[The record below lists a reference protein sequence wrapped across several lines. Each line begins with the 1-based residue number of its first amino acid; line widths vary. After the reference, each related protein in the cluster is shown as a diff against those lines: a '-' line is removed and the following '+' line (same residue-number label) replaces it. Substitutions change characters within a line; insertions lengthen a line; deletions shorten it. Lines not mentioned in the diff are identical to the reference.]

1 MENEKQ
7 KEKNELTEIFC
18 LRLNLEQKRY
28 KKRMMKMSPDAVFG
42 KAYEINCMLSIYET
56 LIEKSEKME
65 TDILKC
71 LLVIPDILHFFYRR
85 WMKTG
90 DSFQMELESSM
101 EQGLKEIEAMLNT
114 TEEKAA
120 CKSVSF
126 VYGPVW

>member
-1 MENEKQ
+1 MENDNYTEK
-7 KEKNELTEIFC
+7 KELAEIFC

-65 TDILKC
+65 ADILKC
-71 LLVIPDILHFFYRR
+71 LLVLPDILHFFYRK

-90 DSFQMELESSM
+90 DSFQMELENSM
-101 EQGLKEIEAMLNT
+101 EQGIKEIETMLNG
-114 TEEKAA
+114 TEEKKAA
-120 CKSVSF
+120 
-126 VYGPVW
+126 

>member
-1 MENEKQ
+1 MVENAQSTEK
-7 KEKNELTEIFC
+7 KELTEIFC
-18 LRLNLEQKRY
+18 LRLNLEQNRY
-28 KKRMMKMSPDAVFG
+28 KKRMLKMNPEAVFG
-42 KAYEINCMLSIYET
+42 KAYEINCMLSIYEM

-90 DSFQMELESSM
+90 DSFQMELENSM
-101 EQGLKEIEAMLNT
+101 EQGLEEIEAMLNI

-120 CKSVSF
+120 
-126 VYGPVW
+126 

>member
-1 MENEKQ
+1 MVENEKST
-7 KEKNELTEIFC
+7 EKKELTEIFC

-28 KKRMMKMSPDAVFG
+28 KKRMLKMNPEAVFG
-42 KAYEINCMLSIYET
+42 KAYEINCMLFIYET

-71 LLVIPDILHFFYRR
+71 LLAIPDILHFFYRK

-120 CKSVSF
+120 
-126 VYGPVW
+126 

>member
-1 MENEKQ
+1 
-7 KEKNELTEIFC
+7 
-18 LRLNLEQKRY
+18 
-28 KKRMMKMSPDAVFG
+28 MSPDAVFG

-120 CKSVSF
+120 
-126 VYGPVW
+126 

>member
-1 MENEKQ
+1 MVENEKST
-7 KEKNELTEIFC
+7 EKKELTEIFC

-28 KKRMMKMSPDAVFG
+28 KKRMLKMSPEAVFG

-71 LLVIPDILHFFYRR
+71 LLVLPDILHFFYRR

-90 DSFQMELESSM
+90 DSFQIELENSM
-101 EQGLKEIEAMLNT
+101 EQGLKEIEAMLNI

-120 CKSVSF
+120 
-126 VYGPVW
+126 

>member
-1 MENEKQ
+1 MRGERMVENAQSTEK
-7 KEKNELTEIFC
+7 KELTEIFC

-28 KKRMMKMSPDAVFG
+28 KKRMLKMNPEAVFG

-90 DSFQMELESSM
+90 DSFQMELENSM
-101 EQGLKEIEAMLNT
+101 EQGLKEIEAMLNI

-120 CKSVSF
+120 
-126 VYGPVW
+126 

>member
-1 MENEKQ
+1 MRGERMVENEQ
-7 KEKNELTEIFC
+7 STEKKELTEIFC

-28 KKRMMKMSPDAVFG
+28 KKRMLKMNPEAVFG

-71 LLVIPDILHFFYRR
+71 LLVLPDILHFFYRK

-101 EQGLKEIEAMLNT
+101 EQGLKEIEAMLNI

-120 CKSVSF
+120 
-126 VYGPVW
+126 

>member
-1 MENEKQ
+1 MIENENHM
-7 KEKNELTEIFC
+7 EKNELTEIFC
-18 LRLNLEQKRY
+18 LRLNLEQKHY
-28 KKRMMKMSPDAVFG
+28 KKRMLKMNPEAVFG

-71 LLVIPDILHFFYRR
+71 LLVIPNILHFFYRK

-90 DSFQMELESSM
+90 DSFQMELENSM
-101 EQGLKEIEAMLNT
+101 EQGLKEIEAMLNI

-120 CKSVSF
+120 
-126 VYGPVW
+126 

>member
-1 MENEKQ
+1 MIENENHM
-7 KEKNELTEIFC
+7 EKNELTEIFC

-28 KKRMMKMSPDAVFG
+28 KKRMLKMNPEEVFG

-71 LLVIPDILHFFYRR
+71 LLVLPDILHFFYRK

-90 DSFQMELESSM
+90 DSFQMELENSM
-101 EQGLKEIEAMLNT
+101 EQGLKEIEAILNI

-120 CKSVSF
+120 
-126 VYGPVW
+126 

>member
-1 MENEKQ
+1 MTVVENEKQ

-42 KAYEINCMLSIYET
+42 KAYEINVMLSIYET

-71 LLVIPDILHFFYRR
+71 LLVLPDILHFFYRR

-90 DSFQMELESSM
+90 DSFQMELENSM
-101 EQGLKEIEAMLNT
+101 EQGLKEIEAMLNI

-120 CKSVSF
+120 
-126 VYGPVW
+126 

>member
-28 KKRMMKMSPDAVFG
+28 KKRMMKMSPEAVFS

-71 LLVIPDILHFFYRR
+71 LLVLPDILHFFYRR

-90 DSFQMELESSM
+90 DSFQMELENSM
-101 EQGLKEIEAMLNT
+101 DTEIKEIGLLLEQEETEA
-114 TEEKAA
+114 A
-120 CKSVSF
+120 
-126 VYGPVW
+126 

>member
-1 MENEKQ
+1 MTVVENEKQ

-42 KAYEINCMLSIYET
+42 KAYEINVMLSIYET

-85 WMKTG
+85 WMKIG
-90 DSFQMELESSM
+90 DSFQMELENSM
-101 EQGLKEIEAMLNT
+101 EQGLKEIEAMLNI

-120 CKSVSF
+120 
-126 VYGPVW
+126 

>member
-1 MENEKQ
+1 MENDNHTEK
-7 KEKNELTEIFC
+7 KELAEIFC

-65 TDILKC
+65 ADILKC
-71 LLVIPDILHFFYRR
+71 LLLLPDILHFFYHK

-90 DSFQMELESSM
+90 DSFQMELENSM
-101 EQGLKEIEAMLNT
+101 EQGIKEIEIILNG
-114 TEEKAA
+114 TEEKNAA
-120 CKSVSF
+120 
-126 VYGPVW
+126 

>member
-1 MENEKQ
+1 MTVVENEKQ

-120 CKSVSF
+120 
-126 VYGPVW
+126 